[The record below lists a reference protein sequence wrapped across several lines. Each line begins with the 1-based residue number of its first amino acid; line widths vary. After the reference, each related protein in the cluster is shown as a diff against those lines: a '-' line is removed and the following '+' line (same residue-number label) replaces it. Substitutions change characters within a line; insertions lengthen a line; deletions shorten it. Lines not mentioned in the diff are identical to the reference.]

1 MFLILSHILINI
13 YQEIGYTFNLFLQGL
28 YFIILIRNYIL
39 IFKQLYILFYL
50 FIINQ
55 FKILYI
61 FLTF

>member
-1 MFLILSHILINI
+1 MFLILSHNLINI